1 MCMTLGELIRKH
13 WKQIFK
19 GREKKD
25 ASTGNRT
32 RAARVAG
39 EQSTTEPSMLTFGQ
53 QYVQDN
59 KNRVLFYQ
67 TLVAHFFFLGVTLF
81 STTAETFFF
90 LSQATGWLCKVR
102 EQHCVGEANSIHDLS
117 WAKWRNPDKNMFLNS
132 LERSNTD
139 TSVKKEICTPS
150 SRSWTSD
157 LWISYPLYS
166 PPLYQLSYRR
176 CHNNYLS
183 RGE

>member
-1 MCMTLGELIRKH
+1 MLAPYWRTTIHNNFH
-13 WKQIFK
+13 WTI
-19 GREKKD
+19 D
-25 ASTGNRT
+25 AYFSFNNMQKIIKIMYFLSNVG
-32 RAARVAG
+32 G
-39 EQSTTEPSMLTFGQ
+39 TFFSRG
-53 QYVQDN
+53 Y
-59 KNRVLFYQ
+59 L
-67 TLVAHFFFLGVTLF
+67 TLF

-90 LSQATGWLCKVR
+90 LSQATGWLFKVR
-102 EQHCVGEANSIHDLS
+102 EQHCIGEANSIHDLS

-157 LWISYPLYS
+157 LWISWPLYS

-176 CHNNYLS
+176 CHKSDLS
-183 RGE
+183 CGELKKIW